1 MTTMQKFV
9 TEWLNSCPTGTP
21 ESYSLTDARDDL
33 RNMRADE
40 LELPDGITE
49 ESLHEAINWYIDEYR
64 RLNAE

>member
-9 TEWLNSCPTGTP
+9 TEWLNSCGTGTP
-21 ESYSLTDARDDL
+21 ESYSIDDARDDL

-40 LELPDGITE
+40 MDLPDGITE
-49 ESLHEAINWYIDEYR
+49 ESLCEAANWYIDEYR